1 MQEQS
6 YKPTLFVQ
14 NAFPLQI
21 SVLSS
26 HSSTS
31 AKQERGVHTFIGLI
45 KQIFISDLSAEGIFR
60 FKLNKQMKQISQMK
74 KTNKNKKKTLMYESP
89 LAGSRPAPEFRS
101 GSEKLNS
108 LPSVRAEK
116 Y

>member
-31 AKQERGVHTFIGLI
+31 AKQERGVHKFIGLI

-74 KTNKNKKKTLMYESP
+74 KTKNKKTLIYESP